1 MVILRSLLKIK
12 TIRVSSMITSP
23 LLVQPIGR
31 VVWIP
36 PPVDWIKINSDASFI
51 TIGGTVYASAGV
63 VFRDHLGMIKAMHA
77 IPLRGVRDSYE
88 AELKAAECSLLLAQ
102 QYGFTKILIQL
113 DNSFIV
119 KAITGGE
126 LPMEYYDLYRT
137 LPLKE
142 FKSYVF
148 DYIPREGNQAA
159 NFLATRARVWMV
171 HPSLKTTIAIRH
183 AFDVVREVYG
193 KKDMAMTTYF
203 RLKEQI
209 ADFVQDGSDPYVQE
223 SSSAISSTSFPG
235 PVSVGIIP
243 LQGDFENEETSS
255 YVQEY
260 KIDITRIMRGED
272 NRKTV
277 MIHNIPKRCT
287 YKLLEDV
294 ICGRYKGGYD
304 FIKLPFDFQN
314 KCNQGYAFINLTE
327 PASVIPFYQAFNGMQ
342 WVEFNCRRNA
352 AISYAKMQGK
362 AALEAHQRG
371 RT

>member
-1 MVILRSLLKIK
+1 
-12 TIRVSSMITSP
+12 
-23 LLVQPIGR
+23 
-31 VVWIP
+31 
-36 PPVDWIKINSDASFI
+36 
-51 TIGGTVYASAGV
+51 
-63 VFRDHLGMIKAMHA
+63 
-77 IPLRGVRDSYE
+77 
-88 AELKAAECSLLLAQ
+88 
-102 QYGFTKILIQL
+102 
-113 DNSFIV
+113 
-119 KAITGGE
+119 
-126 LPMEYYDLYRT
+126 
-137 LPLKE
+137 
-142 FKSYVF
+142 
-148 DYIPREGNQAA
+148 
-159 NFLATRARVWMV
+159 MV

-183 AFDVVREVYG
+183 AFDIVRDVYG

-235 PVSVGIIP
+235 RVSVGIIP

-272 NRKTV
+272 NRTTV

-327 PASVIPFYQAFNGMQ
+327 PASVIPFYQ
-342 WVEFNCRRNA
+342 VRKE
-352 AISYAKMQGK
+352 AKWTFMGFK
-362 AALEAHQRG
+362 TAGEGSCVAG
-371 RT
+371 SSSIPSKRTKCNS

>member
-1 MVILRSLLKIK
+1 MDIFLKLGPHEYGHFEEFIK
-12 TIRVSSMITSP
+12 NETIRVSSMITSP

-88 AELKAAECSLLLAQ
+88 AELKAARCSLLLAQ

-119 KAITGGE
+119 KAINGGE
-126 LPMEYYDLYRT
+126 LPIEYYDLYRT

-159 NFLATRARVWMV
+159 NFLATRARIWMV
-171 HPSLKTTIAIRH
+171 HPSLKTTTAIDRVFQIAR
-183 AFDVVREVYG
+183 DVYG

-243 LQGDFENEETSS
+243 LQGGKSYFTFLFLSKHVCLIDVNLSDFENEETSS

-272 NRKTV
+272 NRTTV
-277 MIHNIPKRCT
+277 MIHNIPKR
-287 YKLLEDV
+287 YVK
-294 ICGRYKGGYD
+294 
-304 FIKLPFDFQN
+304 
-314 KCNQGYAFINLTE
+314 
-327 PASVIPFYQAFNGMQ
+327 FN
-342 WVEFNCRRNA
+342 
-352 AISYAKMQGK
+352 
-362 AALEAHQRG
+362 
-371 RT
+371 